1 MLLISRRSYLWNKI
15 VNLQPKVTTSRFSR
29 LADDES
35 LSLLATYRIPLI
47 DIDTTDLLPIH
58 FFIDPGP
65 SFSWPIDEE
74 LSDDKIHLYTHHG
87 DSRIDV
93 LEAYLSLSKESCP
106 FQQLNPQA
114 ASNPLQD
121 DPPSAGESTAT
132 SPTNA
137 DVSVSTVEAD
147 STTSTTIPKK
157 PPRTT
162 FVSFSRIMRQTF
174 IEPFSSVKR
183 KSMKLQR
190 AQQSSNADA
199 SESSM
204 MHENDSRRR
213 ASSPLLNART
223 NVLTIIVTNFQPKR
237 PKTSDNMIKNY
248 VDACMEDYRLEK
260 NKQKL
265 NDVAANENEESP
277 SVDASSSQH
286 GTANVFNRVEDTGP
300 YQKSAS
306 NNRYYASTSTQRY
319 QSELDFVSNDKRS
332 DRRVLPV
339 IGNAKSRAANTTA
352 RPMQRNYDIDDN
364 DDSSMMD
371 NGQLSSNIT
380 YVQKS
385 HAKGTPLT
393 QVRDHRRTCRTTGIA
408 LFRAT
413 VLRSLTV
420 GITIR
425 NRTSTVSYRIERR

>member
-1 MLLISRRSYLWNKI
+1 MLLTFQRLYLWNKI
-15 VNLQPKVTTSRFSR
+15 VNLQPKVKAQSPRPTHN
-29 LADDES
+29 ES
-35 LSLLATYRIPLI
+35 LCLLATYRIPLI

-87 DSRIDV
+87 ESRIDV
-93 LEAYLSLSKESCP
+93 LEAYLNLSKESCP
-106 FQQLNPQA
+106 FNQLNPQA

-121 DPPSAGESTAT
+121 DLPSTGESTAT
-132 SPTNA
+132 SPINA
-137 DVSVSTVEAD
+137 DISVSTVEAN
-147 STTSTTIPKK
+147 STTTPTIPKK
-157 PPRTT
+157 PTRTS
-162 FVSFSRIMRQTF
+162 FVSFSRIIRRTF

-183 KSMKLQR
+183 SSMKQQR
-190 AQQSSNADA
+190 AQQSTNADA

-204 MHENDSRRR
+204 MYENESKRR

-237 PKTSDNMIKNY
+237 PKASDNMIKNY

-265 NDVAANENEESP
+265 NDASANENEDVPPTEALP
-277 SVDASSSQH
+277 SQQ
-286 GTANVFNRVEDTGP
+286 GTANAFTRVEDTGP
-300 YQKSAS
+300 YQKSAT
-306 NNRYYASTSTQRY
+306 NNRYYSSTSTQRY

-332 DRRVLPV
+332 ERRVPPV
-339 IGNAKSRAANTTA
+339 IGNAKSRANATT
-352 RPMQRNYDIDDN
+352 RPTQRNYDIDDN

-385 HAKGTPLT
+385 HSKLTPLS
-393 QVRDHRRTCRTTGIA
+393 QVMSRR
-408 LFRAT
+408 
-413 VLRSLTV
+413 
-420 GITIR
+420 
-425 NRTSTVSYRIERR
+425 